1 MASIASIVK
10 AGKGTAGHY
19 GSWRCETNSD
29 GYVSLRHYGREM
41 LAWRSSGD
49 LQPDEIVCVSVG
61 WGSVSDQGGVNK
73 ALKVLGFDHLVYYS
87 RNGGYAHY
95 AMYSGQV
102 PTPWIVKRW
111 GQWN

>member
-19 GSWRCETNSD
+19 GSWRCETD
-29 GYVSLRHYGREM
+29 AHGYVSLRHYGREM

-87 RNGGYAHY
+87 RAGGYEHY
-95 AMYSGQV
+95 KVHGEQV
-102 PTPWIVKRW
+102 SAPWIVRKS
-111 GQWN
+111 GH